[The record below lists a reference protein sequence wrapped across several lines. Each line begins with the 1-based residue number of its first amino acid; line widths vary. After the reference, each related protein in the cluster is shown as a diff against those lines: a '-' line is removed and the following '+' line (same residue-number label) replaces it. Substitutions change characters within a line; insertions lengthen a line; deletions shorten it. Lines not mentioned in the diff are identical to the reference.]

1 MQQKD
6 GSNNNKPIT
15 NGTFKNKIVQTIN
28 EMAVRIKCIQIEV
41 LNLLNIH
48 VLRAQNNDEGFFE
61 LKIKLLKKVV

>member
-48 VLRAQNNDEGFFE
+48 VLRAQNNEGFFE